1 MRIPTRTLVT
11 ACVLS
16 VALLAAGCAGAGVK
30 QTRVGDLVFLQ
41 AVGERGPGPFTDS
54 AATGPAA
61 SESPRIGAKMSA
73 GELAAPLRAA
83 RTVSG
88 ATPGLYRGTP
98 RVARCDVERHIRY
111 LAADPAR
118 ADAFAAVVGVR
129 RAVLPAYLRGLTPV
143 VLGADTRVTNHA
155 YQGRRADDY
164 QAVLQAG
171 TAVLVDDR
179 GLPRVRCACGNPLAP
194 PAPTRGGASARG
206 TPWPGYRPNKVI
218 VVSPAP
224 RAVTSLTLV
233 DAGHRTWTERRIGP
247 DVRRDR
253 VVPPPARATTS
264 PSPTTRTTPAPTP
277 TPPTASAAPTPKP
290 TPPTTA
296 SDTAPASTAPATG
309 AGSAPTPPATG
320 AGAAPT
326 PTAPTT
332 PADAAPATGTAS
344 TTGTVPTTGTAP
356 TPRADPAPSTTATAT
371 GAGPAPT
378 PTAPVT
384 EAGAAP
390 SARVP
395 GAPRAPGASGIPV
408 LPVAGGA

>member
-11 ACVLS
+11 ACALS

-41 AVGERGPGPFTDS
+41 AAGERGPGPFTDS
-54 AATGPAA
+54 AATGPTP
-61 SESPRIGAKMSA
+61 SDSPRIGAKVSA
-73 GELAAPLRAA
+73 GELSAPLRAA

-98 RVARCDVERHIRY
+98 RVARCDAERHIRY

-118 ADAFAAVVGVR
+118 ADAFAGVVGVR
-129 RAVLPAYLRGLTPV
+129 RAALPAYLRGLTPV

-206 TPWPGYRPNKVI
+206 TPWPGYRPNKVV

-233 DAGHRTWTERRIGP
+233 DAGHRTWTERRVGH

-253 VVPPPARATTS
+253 VVPPPTRTTTS
-264 PSPTTRTTPAPTP
+264 PSPTTP
-277 TPPTASAAPTPKP
+277 S
-290 TPPTTA
+290 PTTRA
-296 SDTAPASTAPATG
+296 TAT
-309 AGSAPTPPATG
+309 
-320 AGAAPT
+320 PT

-332 PADAAPATGTAS
+332 PAD
-344 TTGTVPTTGTAP
+344 
-356 TPRADPAPSTTATAT
+356 R
-371 GAGPAPT
+371 APT
-378 PTAPVT
+378 PTAPSAHVPDT
-384 EAGAAP
+384 HGTPGAP
-390 SARVP
+390 SASRTSGVP
-395 GAPRAPGASGIPV
+395 GTPDLPAADGA
-408 LPVAGGA
+408 

>member
-1 MRIPTRTLVT
+1 MPTRTMVT

-16 VALLAAGCAGAGVK
+16 VALLVAGCAGAGVK

-41 AVGERGPGPFTDS
+41 GAGERGPGPFTDS
-54 AATGPAA
+54 AATGPVA
-61 SESPRIGAKMSA
+61 SESPRIATTSSA

-111 LAADPAR
+111 LAAEPAR
-118 ADAFAAVVGVR
+118 ADAFAGVVGVR
-129 RAVLPAYLRGLTPV
+129 RAELPAYLRGLTPV

-206 TPWPGYRPNKVI
+206 TPWPGYRPNRVI

-233 DAGHRTWTERRIGP
+233 DAGHRTWTERRVGH

-253 VVPPPARATTS
+253 VVPPPAMTTTGPSVTTS
-264 PSPTTRTTPAPTP
+264 PSSTSSPSSITNPSPTTRATP
-277 TPPTASAAPTPKP
+277 S
-290 TPPTTA
+290 
-296 SDTAPASTAPATG
+296 
-309 AGSAPTPPATG
+309 
-320 AGAAPT
+320 

-332 PADAAPATGTAS
+332 PADRAPSRTS
-344 TTGTVPTTGTAP
+344 RTAP
-356 TPRADPAPSTTATAT
+356 S
-371 GAGPAPT
+371 
-378 PTAPVT
+378 
-384 EAGAAP
+384 
-390 SARVP
+390 S
-395 GAPRAPGASGIPV
+395 RAPGAPGVPGATGPTGAPGTPV
-408 LPVAGGA
+408 LPEAGGA

>member
-118 ADAFAAVVGVR
+118 ADAFAGVVGVR
-129 RAVLPAYLRGLTPV
+129 RAALPAYLRGLTPV

-233 DAGHRTWTERRIGP
+233 DSGHRTWTERRTGQ

-253 VVPPPARATTS
+253 VVPPPAQATAS
-264 PSPTTRTTPAPTP
+264 PSPTPRGDPARTAPPTPAA
-277 TPPTASAAPTPKP
+277 PPR
-290 TPPTTA
+290 
-296 SDTAPASTAPATG
+296 
-309 AGSAPTPPATG
+309 
-320 AGAAPT
+320 T
-326 PTAPTT
+326 PTAPS
-332 PADAAPATGTAS
+332 AA
-344 TTGTVPTTGTAP
+344 
-356 TPRADPAPSTTATAT
+356 
-371 GAGPAPT
+371 
-378 PTAPVT
+378 
-384 EAGAAP
+384 
-390 SARVP
+390 
-395 GAPRAPGASGIPV
+395 RAPGTPGTAGVSDVPGGSVSGVPGGAGT
-408 LPVAGGA
+408 PGRPAAGGA

>member
-1 MRIPTRTLVT
+1 MRIPTQAMVT

-16 VALLAAGCAGAGVK
+16 AALLVAGCAGAGVK

-61 SESPRIGAKMSA
+61 SESPRIGARMSA

-118 ADAFAAVVGVR
+118 ADAFAGVVGVR
-129 RAVLPAYLRGLTPV
+129 RAALPAYLRGLTPV

-233 DAGHRTWTERRIGP
+233 DAGHRTWTERRVGH

-253 VVPPPARATTS
+253 VVPPPAQATTS
-264 PSPTTRTTPAPTP
+264 PSPTAGR
-277 TPPTASAAPTPKP
+277 
-290 TPPTTA
+290 PPTTRA
-296 SDTAPASTAPATG
+296 N
-309 AGSAPTPPATG
+309 
-320 AGAAPT
+320 PT
-326 PTAPTT
+326 PTAPPTPGDPTPT
-332 PADAAPATGTAS
+332 PADPTTRADTEPSRTPATTRAGGAPMPTH
-344 TTGTVPTTGTAP
+344 PTTLADTDPTPTDPTTLAGTAP
-356 TPRADPAPSTTATAT
+356 IPLADTAPTTRADR
-371 GAGPAPT
+371 APT
-378 PTAPVT
+378 PAT
-384 EAGAAP
+384 P
-390 SARVP
+390 SARLPGTYGVP
-395 GAPRAPGASGIPV
+395 APLDHGSPAPPGGSGIPG
-408 LPVAGGA
+408 LPAADGL

>member
-1 MRIPTRTLVT
+1 MRIPTQAMVT

-16 VALLAAGCAGAGVK
+16 AALLVAGCAGAGVK

-61 SESPRIGAKMSA
+61 SESPRIGARMSA

-88 ATPGLYRGTP
+88 ATPGLYWGTP

-118 ADAFAAVVGVR
+118 ADAFAGVVGVR
-129 RAVLPAYLRGLTPV
+129 RAALPAYLRGLTPV

-233 DAGHRTWTERRIGP
+233 DAGHRTWTERRVGH

-253 VVPPPARATTS
+253 VVPPPAQATTS
-264 PSPTTRTTPAPTP
+264 PSPTAGR
-277 TPPTASAAPTPKP
+277 
-290 TPPTTA
+290 PPTTRA
-296 SDTAPASTAPATG
+296 N
-309 AGSAPTPPATG
+309 
-320 AGAAPT
+320 PT
-326 PTAPTT
+326 PTAPPTPGDPTPT
-332 PADAAPATGTAS
+332 PAGPTTRADTEPSRPPATTLA
-344 TTGTVPTTGTAP
+344 GTAP
-356 TPRADPAPSTTATAT
+356 IPLADTAPTTRADR
-371 GAGPAPT
+371 APT
-378 PTAPVT
+378 PAT
-384 EAGAAP
+384 P
-390 SARVP
+390 SARLPGTYGVP
-395 GAPRAPGASGIPV
+395 APPDHGSPAPPGGSGIPG
-408 LPVAGGA
+408 LPAADGL

>member
-88 ATPGLYRGTP
+88 AAPGLYRGTP

-118 ADAFAAVVGVR
+118 ADAFAGVVGVR
-129 RAVLPAYLRGLTPV
+129 RAALPAYLRDLTPV

-155 YQGRRADDY
+155 YQDRRADDY

-179 GLPRVRCACGNPLAP
+179 GLPRVRCVCGNPLAP

-233 DAGHRTWTERRIGP
+233 DSGHRTWTERRTGH

-253 VVPPPARATTS
+253 VVAPPARATTS
-264 PSPTTRTTPAPTP
+264 PSRTPRTNPARTAPPTPAA
-277 TPPTASAAPTPKP
+277 PP
-290 TPPTTA
+290 
-296 SDTAPASTAPATG
+296 
-309 AGSAPTPPATG
+309 
-320 AGAAPT
+320 PT
-326 PTAPTT
+326 PTAP
-332 PADAAPATGTAS
+332 PAA
-344 TTGTVPTTGTAP
+344 
-356 TPRADPAPSTTATAT
+356 
-371 GAGPAPT
+371 
-378 PTAPVT
+378 
-384 EAGAAP
+384 
-390 SARVP
+390 
-395 GAPRAPGASGIPV
+395 RAPGAPGTPRAHGTSSAAGVSGVPGGSEAPG
-408 LPVAGGA
+408 LPAADGA